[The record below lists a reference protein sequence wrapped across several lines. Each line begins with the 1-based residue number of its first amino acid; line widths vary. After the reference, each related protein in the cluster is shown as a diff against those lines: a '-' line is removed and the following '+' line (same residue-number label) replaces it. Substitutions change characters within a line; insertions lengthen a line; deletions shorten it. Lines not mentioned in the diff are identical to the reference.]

1 MSDSVA
7 PIPIAFCITGLQPG
21 GAERALVQIVRRLNR
36 EKWAPVVYS
45 LTGTGSLADELRLAG
60 IPTEILHTHSPWDA
74 RIIWRLAKKLKAQK
88 PVLLQTFLF
97 HANLAGRFAACLAG
111 VPHVLS
117 GIRVSEKRTNGHL
130 FLDRWT
136 NSLVDLN
143 ICVSQSVADFSIE
156 QGKLRASKVTVI
168 PNGVEFEVF
177 DTAEAMDLS
186 PWEIPSEAKVIL
198 FVGRLDPQKAPGDL
212 LTAFAGFAEQAADFH
227 LFFVGDGPL
236 KAELQQN
243 ASQLPCASR
252 VHFAGWQPQIP
263 QLMQAA
269 DCLVLPSLWEGMP
282 NVVLEAMASGLPVIS
297 TAVDGVSELIQNG
310 EQGVLVAT
318 GSPAEI
324 QLALQSLNT
333 RPAEF
338 RKMAENAQNTVKKEF
353 TWDSITHKYELIYEK
368 ILASRAGF

>member
-45 LTGTGSLADELRLAG
+45 LTGTGPLADELRLAG
-60 IPTEILHTHSPWDA
+60 IPTEILHANSPWDA

-97 HANLAGRFAACLAG
+97 HANLAGRFAASLAG

-143 ICVSQSVADFSIE
+143 ICVSQSVADFSVQ
-156 QGKLRASKVTVI
+156 QGKLSESKVTVI

-186 PWEIPSEAKVIL
+186 PWGIPQEAKVIL

-212 LTAFAGFAEQAADFH
+212 LTAFACFAEQVADFH
-227 LFFVGDGPL
+227 LLFVGDGPL

-243 ASQLPCASR
+243 ASQLPCTSR

-324 QLALQSLNT
+324 QQALQALYT
-333 RPAEF
+333 RPAVF
-338 RKMAENAQNTVKKEF
+338 HKMAENAQNTVKKEF
-353 TWDSITHKYELIYEK
+353 TWDSIAHKYELMYEK